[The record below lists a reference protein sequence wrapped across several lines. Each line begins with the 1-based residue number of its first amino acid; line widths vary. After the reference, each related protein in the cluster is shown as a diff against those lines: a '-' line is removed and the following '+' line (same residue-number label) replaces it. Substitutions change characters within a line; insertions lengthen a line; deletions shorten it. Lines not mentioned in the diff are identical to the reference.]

1 MQGGSP
7 VTTVFQPDFR
17 PVRRLTHWLGAVAL
31 LVASCGCGNFWHEI
45 TSNERDWR
53 YISWGGRP
61 DPLEVLRDSK
71 DHTRR
76 AQALGDLAEPS
87 NLKDRDV
94 YLNILATAAK
104 DDREPLCRL
113 AAINTLGNYKDPR
126 AARALEEIYQQP
138 RLPFQA
144 EYNHLI
150 RKQSLAALEKTGDK
164 EAKHLLVRV
173 ARQPGPPTDA
183 SLTDR
188 QQTQDEKIIAI
199 RALGKYREP
208 DCVDTLVYVL
218 RTEKD
223 VALRDSA
230 AQSLETIT
238 GKAYSRDPQQWQAA
252 EGAAPPLPVVGDA
265 PGVIQRVLAVLP
277 K

>member
-1 MQGGSP
+1 MATAS
-7 VTTVFQPDFR
+7 QPDLR
-17 PVRRLTHWLGAVAL
+17 LVRRLARWLGVAAFL
-31 LVASCGCGNFWHEI
+31 SASCGCGNFWHEI

-61 DPLEVLRDSK
+61 EPLEVLRDSK

-87 NLKDRDV
+87 SAKDREV
-94 YLNILATAAK
+94 YLSILTTTAK

-113 AAINTLGNYKDPR
+113 AAINTLGGYKDPR

-150 RKQSLAALEKTGDK
+150 RKQSLAALEKTGDT

-183 SLTDR
+183 SLSDR

-199 RALGKYREP
+199 RALGKYRDP

-230 AQSLETIT
+230 HQSLETIT
-238 GKAYSRDPQQWQAA
+238 GKSYARDPQQWLATDGNAA
-252 EGAAPPLPVVGDA
+252 PLPVVGEA
-265 PGVIQRVLAVLP
+265 PGVIQRVLAIVP